1 MRVREE
7 KRIENKR
14 NTRERRDVMRYGAR
28 NFKVMK
34 KDKIEQKQVLETV
47 E

>member
-7 KRIENKR
+7 KRVKNKR
-14 NTRERRDVMRYGAR
+14 NTTEQRDVTRYGAR